1 MGPEADATLGRV
13 VLSPHQS
20 LLSLTVLFL
29 HCTALLGLH
38 TGPRELRLDQ
48 SHFFPQI
55 VRVCESPGELKMA
68 NLEIHRQ
75 R

>member
-1 MGPEADATLGRV
+1 MEPEADAILGRV
-13 VLSPHQS
+13 VLSPSQS

-38 TGPRELRLDQ
+38 TGPRELRHQ
-48 SHFFPQI
+48 SHSFPQI